1 MAKVKLTRPE
11 MKRQRDALG
20 RFQRYLPM
28 LKLKQQQLQLMV
40 RQAQQKLND
49 AKRELDAAEA
59 AFDPYRRILADR
71 AGVNLADLSEPD
83 EVKVGRRNIAG
94 VRVPIF
100 EEISFP
106 EVNYSIFSTPAW
118 VDRTLLD
125 MRSLSER
132 HAKQD
137 ILHRQLHLLQG
148 ELTKVVQRVNLFE
161 KIKIP
166 DCKDTIR
173 RIRIK
178 LGDESTSAVCR
189 SKIAKGKLM
198 KMAAEVSMI

>member
-1 MAKVKLTRPE
+1 
-11 MKRQRDALG
+11 
-20 RFQRYLPM
+20 
-28 LKLKQQQLQLMV
+28 
-40 RQAQQKLND
+40 
-49 AKRELDAAEA
+49 
-59 AFDPYRRILADR
+59 
-71 AGVNLADLSEPD
+71 
-83 EVKVGRRNIAG
+83 
-94 VRVPIF
+94 
-100 EEISFP
+100 
-106 EVNYSIFSTPAW
+106 
-118 VDRTLLD
+118 
-125 MRSLSER
+125 
-132 HAKQD
+132 
-137 ILHRQLHLLQG
+137 LHRQLHLLQG

>member
-1 MAKVKLTRPE
+1 

-40 RQAQQKLND
+40 RQAQQKLRD
-49 AKRELDAAEA
+49 AQRKLDAAEA

-100 EEISFP
+100 EDILFP

-161 KIKIP
+161 KVKIP

>member
-40 RQAQQKLND
+40 RQAQQKLTD

-59 AFDPYRRILADR
+59 AFDPYRRILSDR

-100 EEISFP
+100 EEILFP